1 MGSDL
6 FPRGHYIIPRNIFY
20 FSQPGDATDIFWVRD
35 AGKYPTKHKGEFPQQ
50 RNTFP
55 RMSVVP
61 KLRNSDLG
69 YTSLFQ
75 SAFRL
80 LYHLMYIQ
88 YKNSVLWPP
97 DIKSWL
103 IGKDPDAGKDWGQE
117 EKRAPENEVV
127 GWHHAHEFEQTQGD
141 NEGQEGLA
149 CCSPWSQK
157 KSSTTERLNNSSHLH
172 TDTLLNVQCK
182 NL

>member
-1 MGSDL
+1 M
-6 FPRGHYIIPRNIFY
+6 FY
-20 FSQPGDATDIFWVRD
+20 FSQPGDATDIFWVSD

-61 KLRNSDLG
+61 KLRNSDLE

-88 YKNSVLWPP
+88 YKNSVL
-97 DIKSWL
+97 
-103 IGKDPDAGKDWGQE
+103 
-117 EKRAPENEVV
+117 
-127 GWHHAHEFEQTQGD
+127 
-141 NEGQEGLA
+141 
-149 CCSPWSQK
+149 
-157 KSSTTERLNNSSHLH
+157 
-172 TDTLLNVQCK
+172 
-182 NL
+182 